1 MFDLEL
7 TNISVCAPEE
17 YQGDKIQIWIVFQD
31 FDIVLGQTGEK
42 ITIGEVVSVVCIVA
56 DEDDNVRID
65 IQVVAIEEGLK
76 VN

>member
-31 FDIVLGQTGEK
+31 FDIVLG
-42 ITIGEVVSVVCIVA
+42 
-56 DEDDNVRID
+56 
-65 IQVVAIEEGLK
+65 
-76 VN
+76 